1 MPAPPTDAALSHCGD
16 AARTSVRYDAPMTG
30 RLFVVATPIGNLE
43 DLGHRAARVLG
54 EVAVVAC
61 EDTRTSRVLLDRY
74 GIRTPTTSMHAHSQ
88 AHEVDALVS
97 RLVAGD
103 DVALISDAGTP
114 LLSDPGGA
122 LVAAALTAG
131 MEVVPVPGPS
141 AVLAALAGA
150 GVPADRFV
158 FLGFLP
164 RAEADQRELLGPL
177 RGLPLAVVV
186 YESPHRTPETLAML
200 ARVLGERAACVAR
213 ELTKKFETFE
223 RGSLSEL
230 ATRLGE
236 GLRGEIVI
244 VVAPPVLGA
253 TEAEAPADLD
263 ADIARLAARGLS
275 ASDAAR
281 VLAGAHG
288 LSKKE
293 AYRRVLAHKGD
304 DR

>member
-1 MPAPPTDAALSHCGD
+1 L
-16 AARTSVRYDAPMTG
+16 
-30 RLFVVATPIGNLE
+30 
-43 DLGHRAARVLG
+43 LG

-213 ELTKKFETFE
+213 ELTKKFEE
-223 RGSLSEL
+223 WLRGTPAELSAEL
-230 ATRLGE
+230 ARRPRKGE
-236 GLRGEIVI
+236 FVVVIGPGKAASPAPAAEEVDTDDADPSVGEETGS
-244 VVAPPVLGA
+244 P
-253 TEAEAPADLD
+253 EAP
-263 ADIARLAARGLS
+263 
-275 ASDAAR
+275 
-281 VLAGAHG
+281 
-288 LSKKE
+288 
-293 AYRRVLAHKGD
+293 
-304 DR
+304 

>member
-1 MPAPPTDAALSHCGD
+1 MPGQ
-16 AARTSVRYDAPMTG
+16 
-30 RLFVVATPIGNLE
+30 LFVVATPIGNLE
-43 DLGHRAARVLG
+43 DLGHRAARVLA

-74 GIRTPTTSMHAHSQ
+74 GVRTPTASLHAHS
-88 AHEVDALVS
+88 APHEVEALVA

-114 LLSDPGGA
+114 LISDPGGA
-122 LVAAALTAG
+122 LVAAALDAG
-131 MEVVPVPGPS
+131 IVVVPVPGPS

-150 GVPADRFV
+150 GLPADRFV

-164 RAEADQRELLGPL
+164 RSEAEQRELLAPL
-177 RGLPLAVVV
+177 RALPLALVI
-186 YESPHRTPETLAML
+186 YESPHRTVETLGVL
-200 ARVLGERAACVAR
+200 AHVLGERRACVAR

-223 RGSLSEL
+223 RGTLGEL
-230 ATRLGE
+230 AARLSD
-236 GLRGEIVI
+236 GLRGEVVV
-244 VVAPPVLGA
+244 VVAPP
-253 TEAEAPADLD
+253 APSAGDVAAPPDLD
-263 ADIARLAARGLS
+263 ADIARLLERGLS

-288 LSKKE
+288 LSKKD

-304 DR
+304 GT

>member
-1 MPAPPTDAALSHCGD
+1 MDAVPSHCGD
-16 AARTSVRYDAPMTG
+16 AARTSVRYHAPMTG

-74 GIRTPTTSMHAHSQ
+74 GVRTPTTSLHAHSQ

-97 RLVAGD
+97 RLAAGD

-114 LLSDPGGA
+114 LISDPGGA

-131 MEVVPVPGPS
+131 IEVVPVPGPS

-150 GVPADRFV
+150 GLPADRFV

-177 RGLPLAVVV
+177 RALPLALVV
-186 YESPHRTPETLAML
+186 YESPHRTRETLAVL
-200 ARVLGERAACVAR
+200 ARVLGDRAACVAR

-223 RGSLSEL
+223 RGSLGEL

-253 TEAEAPADLD
+253 AEAEAPADLD

-293 AYRRVLAHKGD
+293 AYRRVLAHKGEGP
-304 DR
+304 

>member
-1 MPAPPTDAALSHCGD
+1 MPGQ
-16 AARTSVRYDAPMTG
+16 
-30 RLFVVATPIGNLE
+30 LFVVATPIGNLE

-74 GIRTPTTSMHAHSQ
+74 GLRTPTASLHAHSQ
-88 AHEVDALVS
+88 AHEVDALVA

-114 LLSDPGGA
+114 IISDPGGA
-122 LVAAALTAG
+122 LVAAALAAG
-131 MEVVPVPGPS
+131 IGVVPVPGPS

-150 GVPADRFV
+150 GLPADRFV

-164 RAEADQRELLGPL
+164 RGEAEQRELLAPL
-177 RGLPLAVVV
+177 RALPLALVV
-186 YESPHRTPETLAML
+186 YESPHRTVETLGVL
-200 ARVLGERAACVAR
+200 ARVLGDRSACVAR

-223 RGSLSEL
+223 RGTLSGLSERL
-230 ATRLGE
+230 AD

-244 VVAPPVLGA
+244 VVAPPSPSVDG
-253 TEAEAPADLD
+253 AEAPADLD
-263 ADIARLAARGLS
+263 ADIARLLERGLS

-304 DR
+304 AG